1 MADIPLP
8 NFSKKFFCVVD
19 RKNPV
24 LAAIIS
30 SYLYTPGEYIPM
42 FEFSFTGVSKTET
55 NKDELEKHVIS
66 GVAANEFSTRIRNI
80 LAELKGCEYLIIAG
94 LDANQRS
101 YLEFA
106 NKYNLIE
113 INTVDDVDLYLNDII
128 EKAGTV
134 TCNDQDIHNGL
145 YKAAKTNSILK
156 LDPATPDIVIETEG
170 EEGIIVIE
178 NDNSACSVIAVNYA
192 LAFNAFISTIKPP
205 KTDRKEIKYL
215 IEKLYEEKDD
225 RYFNDLSTLL
235 YPAVEN
241 IKFENYRYGT
251 FFTFG
256 APYSLILKNII
267 PFTHVNNSL
276 DPDFFIFNGLLA
288 EKRNSFHS
296 AIVFSP
302 LEFGTD
308 EETSFLINKL
318 SEKNYY
324 VKELVGK
331 DASAYN
337 IDNHVKEFPY
347 EILHF
352 CSHGG
357 EVSGYSVVQEFTDRD
372 GNKHTVE
379 YDEVVSFAPSKYEK
393 LIPVTSKYIYRKFD
407 GLEWRSKELKAKNIP
422 QHVFVDMNKI
432 IGKIEKHQRKRKEVI
447 PDSCAIKCSDFNYQA
462 MFNMIAGMYSSPFV
476 FNNTCW
482 SWSDISHSFLGVGAR
497 AYIGTLWE
505 VGNKVARTVAET
517 FYTEVFG
524 NTILDA
530 LQKSLA
536 HTKGNSNENIY
547 VLWGLH
553 FSTIKSGNSIRESR
567 MSVAKK
573 LLGSF
578 YRWRNHI
585 KGVQDEWTKEDINR
599 LIEWNYNQLL
609 QYFFTES
616 LVLIGMMKQK
626 QI

>member
-1 MADIPLP
+1 MSVPD
-8 NFSKKFFCVVD
+8 FSKKFFCIVD
-19 RKNPV
+19 RKKSV
-24 LAAIIS
+24 LAALIS
-30 SYLYTPGEYIPM
+30 SYLHTEGEYLPM

-55 NKDELEKHVIS
+55 NKNELEKHVIS
-66 GVAANEFSTRIRNI
+66 RVAANEFSTRIRNI
-80 LAELKGCEYLIIAG
+80 LSELRGCEYLILAG
-94 LDANQRS
+94 LDANQKS

-106 NKYNLIE
+106 YKFNVIE
-113 INTVDDVDLYLNDII
+113 INTVEDVDSCLSGLT
-128 EKAGTV
+128 EKAGGTV
-134 TCNDQDIHNGL
+134 HCNEQDVHNGL
-145 YKAAKTNSILK
+145 YKAVKSTSILK
-156 LDPATPDIVIETEG
+156 IDPDAPNIIIEAAG

-178 NDNSACSVIAVNYA
+178 NDNSTCSVIAVNYA
-192 LAFNAFISTIKPP
+192 LSFNAFVTVIEPP
-205 KTDRKEIKYL
+205 KTDRAEIKHL
-215 IEKLYEEKDD
+215 IEKWREEKNEQ
-225 RYFNDLSTLL
+225 YFNNLSALL
-235 YPAVEN
+235 YPVLEN
-241 IKFENYRYGT
+241 IKFENHHYAT

-256 APYSLILKNII
+256 APYSLVLKNVI
-267 PFTHVNNSL
+267 PITHVNNAL
-276 DPDFFIFNGLLA
+276 DPDFFIFNALLA
-288 EKRNSFHS
+288 EKRNPFYS

-308 EETSFLINKL
+308 EETNFLINKL
-318 SEKNYY
+318 HEKNYY

-357 EVSGYSVVQEFTDRD
+357 EVSGYSVAQEFTDRD

-407 GLEWRSKELKAKNIP
+407 GLEWRSKELKEKNIP
-422 QHVFVDMNKI
+422 QHVYVDMNKV
-432 IGKIEKHQRKRKEVI
+432 IGKVEKNQRNRKDVI

-462 MFNMIAGMYSSPFV
+462 MFNMIAGMYSNPFV

-482 SWSDISHSFLGVGAR
+482 SWSDISHFFLGVGAR
-497 AYIGTLWE
+497 AYIGTLWD
-505 VGNKVARTVAET
+505 VGNKVARSVAET

-524 NTILDA
+524 TTILDA

-553 FSTIKSGNSIRESR
+553 FSTIKPGDSIRESR
-567 MSVAKK
+567 MRVAKK

-578 YRWRNHI
+578 YRWRNHV
-585 KGVQDEWTKEDINR
+585 KQVQDEWAMEDINR

-609 QYFFTES
+609 QFFFTEA
-616 LVLIGMMKQK
+616 LVLIGIMKQK